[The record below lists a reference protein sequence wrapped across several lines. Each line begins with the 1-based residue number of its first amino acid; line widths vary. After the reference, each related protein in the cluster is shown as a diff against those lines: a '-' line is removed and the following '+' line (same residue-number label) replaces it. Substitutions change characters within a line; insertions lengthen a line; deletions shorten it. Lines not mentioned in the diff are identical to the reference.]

1 MLTVYSKNNCPQCDQ
16 VKMLLT
22 TNNIEF
28 NEVRVDHDPQA
39 REFLLAKGHR
49 SVPQLYLNEQLA
61 VPGGIVQLK
70 SYTASDFQNLKE
82 LSSVS

>member
-28 NEVRVDHDPQA
+28 NEVRVDHDPLA

-82 LSSVS
+82 LASVN